1 MSTILDIS
9 YLLALTSQ
17 LVTVLI
23 VLRTCLRNRTAA
35 IGFFATYIV
44 IEAIRSTIGF
54 VLASLAIHNLSFY
67 IYSDFFSI
75 LFFIL
80 FTYSITIDK
89 SMRKIVLLCYLFYL
103 IYFGFALINPDKHE
117 LLFQFKM
124 AMIIETIASAMIL
137 HSRLKEPNGLRF
149 LQDPWSVIAF
159 TLVSSLSLSLLFIA
173 ASAVASFNHFS
184 PNLIIVFYFGNS
196 VSVILRYAI
205 VSHQLLRI
213 PPSKIAG

>member
-1 MSTILDIS
+1 
-9 YLLALTSQ
+9 
-17 LVTVLI
+17 
-23 VLRTCLRNRTAA
+23 
-35 IGFFATYIV
+35 
-44 IEAIRSTIGF
+44 
-54 VLASLAIHNLSFY
+54 
-67 IYSDFFSI
+67 
-75 LFFIL
+75 
-80 FTYSITIDK
+80 
-89 SMRKIVLLCYLFYL
+89 
-103 IYFGFALINPDKHE
+103 
-117 LLFQFKM
+117 M